1 MRSIDVPARHARWNL
16 TAKITLFAGAFLV
29 LSLLAVGATLWTA
42 WNLQGGAAAVNEAG
56 RLRMLSYRLA
66 LSSANGQR
74 ARLDAEA
81 AQLQASLD
89 LLRHGDRTRPLL
101 VPWDPTIR
109 ARYAAVLRGWAAL
122 RPRWL
127 GAAGTRPPSRAA
139 VDAFVGGIDRLV
151 LSIEHRLDFWNGML
165 HTAQLGLAGL
175 VVFGT
180 MLMFVAGYLLV
191 LDPVGRLSRGVAALA
206 QGDYAARVE
215 VGTTDEL
222 GDLAQAFNRMAGQL
236 HDVHT
241 ELEQRVRL
249 KTADLST
256 EQRRLAALYEVSAL
270 VSRAQDL
277 PTLAESFVRALQR
290 IAGADAAV
298 LRWTDETARR
308 YVLLAAEGMPE
319 ALSEDERCLLPG
331 ACYCGQ
337 ADVAAGP
344 QVVQLLRD
352 AQTAQAACVRA
363 GFSTLVSVPV
373 AAQQRLLGEI
383 DLLYRDGTRA
393 DPAQHALLEALAGHL
408 AAAMESLRGAALER
422 EAAVARERNLLAR
435 ELHDSI
441 AQALA
446 YMKIQLQLLRTA
458 MQAGDAG
465 RSAKALDDIENGVRE
480 SLADVRELLLHFRT
494 RTREQ
499 DIEPAL
505 RVTLH
510 KFELQTGVSAQMRID
525 AHGQPLPPDVQIQ
538 VLHIVQEALSNVRK
552 HARASRVELDV
563 HSVPNWS
570 FELRDDG
577 VGFDPEALAADAAA
591 HVGQQIMRERAA
603 TIGATL
609 RIASRPGHGT
619 RVRLDLAAA
628 APARGAAIDGDDH
641 AR

>member
-1 MRSIDVPARHARWNL
+1 MTPPVARRRMRWNL
-16 TAKITLFAGAFLV
+16 SAKITLFAGVFLL

-56 RLRMLSYRLA
+56 RLRMLSYQLA
-66 LSSANGQR
+66 LSAATGQR
-74 ARLDAEA
+74 ARLPGEA
-81 AQLQASLD
+81 RQLQGSLD
-89 LLRHGDRTRPLL
+89 LLRNGDSARPLL

-109 ARYAAVLRGWAAL
+109 SRYAWVLRVWSGL

-127 GAAGTRPPSRAA
+127 GAPGTRPPSRSE
-139 VDAFVGGIDRLV
+139 VDAFVAGINRLV
-151 LSIEHRLDFWNGML
+151 MAIEHRLDFWNTML
-165 HTAQLGLAGL
+165 HTAQLALAGL

-191 LDPVGRLSRGVAALA
+191 LDPVGRLSRGVVALA
-206 QGDYAARVE
+206 RGDYAARVE

-236 HDVHT
+236 QGVHD
-241 ELEQRVRL
+241 ELEERVRL

-277 PTLAESFVRALQR
+277 PSLAESFVRALQR

-298 LRWTDETARR
+298 LRWTDDTARR

-319 ALSEDERCLLPG
+319 SLSDDERCLLPG

-337 ADVAAGP
+337 AEARSGTR
-344 QVVQLLRD
+344 VVQLLRD
-352 AQTAQAACVRA
+352 AQAAPPACVGA
-363 GFSTLVSVPV
+363 GFTTLVCVPV
-373 AAQQRLLGEI
+373 ATQQRLLGEV
-383 DLLYRDGTRA
+383 DLLYRDASRA
-393 DPAQHALLEALAGHL
+393 DPAQQALLEALAGHM

-422 EAAVARERNLLAR
+422 EAVVARERNLLAR

-446 YMKIQLQLLRTA
+446 YMKIQLQLLRGA
-458 MQAGDAG
+458 LHAGDAA
-465 RSAKALDDIENGVRE
+465 RSAKALDDLEHGVRD
-480 SLADVRELLLHFRT
+480 SLVDVRELLLHFRT
-494 RTREQ
+494 RTRDE

-510 KFELQTGVSAQMRID
+510 KFELQSGIAAQLRID

-552 HARASRVELDV
+552 HAQARRVELDV
-563 HSVPNWS
+563 RSVPRWS

-577 VGFDPEALAADAAA
+577 VGFDAEAPDADSAA
-591 HVGQQIMRERAA
+591 HVGQHIMRERAS
-603 TIGATL
+603 TIGAAL
-609 RIASRPGHGT
+609 HIASRPGHGT
-619 RVRLDLAAA
+619 RVLLELAAA
-628 APARGAAIDGDDH
+628 PPRSLPPDENDH

>member
-1 MRSIDVPARHARWNL
+1 MTPPVARRRMRWNL
-16 TAKITLFAGAFLV
+16 SAKITLFAGVFLL

-56 RLRMLSYRLA
+56 RLRMLSYQLA
-66 LSSANGQR
+66 LSAATGQR
-74 ARLDAEA
+74 ARLPGEA
-81 AQLQASLD
+81 RQLQGSLD
-89 LLRHGDRTRPLL
+89 LLRNGDSARPLL

-109 ARYAAVLRGWAAL
+109 SRYAWVLRVWSGL

-127 GAAGTRPPSRAA
+127 GAPGTRPPSRSE
-139 VDAFVGGIDRLV
+139 VDAFVAGINRLV
-151 LSIEHRLDFWNGML
+151 MAIEHRLDFWNTML
-165 HTAQLGLAGL
+165 HTAQLALAGL

-191 LDPVGRLSRGVAALA
+191 LDPVGRLSRGVVALA
-206 QGDYAARVE
+206 RGDYAARVE

-222 GDLAQAFNRMAGQL
+222 GELAQAFNRMAGQL
-236 HDVHT
+236 QGVHD
-241 ELEQRVRL
+241 ELEERVRL

-277 PTLAESFVRALQR
+277 PSLAESFVRALQR

-298 LRWTDETARR
+298 LRWTDDTARR

-319 ALSEDERCLLPG
+319 SLSDDERCLLPG

-337 ADVAAGP
+337 AEARSGTR
-344 QVVQLLRD
+344 VVQLLRD
-352 AQTAQAACVRA
+352 AQAAPPACVGA
-363 GFSTLVSVPV
+363 GFTTLVCVPV
-373 AAQQRLLGEI
+373 ATQQRLLGEV
-383 DLLYRDGTRA
+383 DLLYRDASRA
-393 DPAQHALLEALAGHL
+393 DPAQQALLEALAGHM

-422 EAAVARERNLLAR
+422 EAVVARERNLLAR

-446 YMKIQLQLLRTA
+446 YMKIQLQLLRGA
-458 MQAGDAG
+458 LHAGDAA
-465 RSAKALDDIENGVRE
+465 RSAKALDDLEHGVRD
-480 SLADVRELLLHFRT
+480 SLVDVRELLLHFRT
-494 RTREQ
+494 RTRDE

-510 KFELQTGVSAQMRID
+510 KFELQSGIAAQLRID

-552 HARASRVELDV
+552 HAQARRVELDV
-563 HSVPNWS
+563 RSVPRWS

-577 VGFDPEALAADAAA
+577 VGFDAEAPDADSAA
-591 HVGQQIMRERAA
+591 HVGQHIMRERAS
-603 TIGATL
+603 TIGAAL
-609 RIASRPGHGT
+609 HIASRPGHGT
-619 RVRLDLAAA
+619 RVLLELAAA
-628 APARGAAIDGDDH
+628 PPRSLPPDENDH